1 MRTIIDLEAAASKVH
16 ALTCEFNDMPPG
28 AQEALRG
35 AADVINGIA
44 SLLRREKVFA
54 YRYEGRRYDCGSKE
68 GFLEANVELALQHP
82 ALGPG
87 FRDWIKSLPL

>member
-1 MRTIIDLEAAASKVH
+1 MTPMRTIIDLEAAASKVH

-44 SLLRREKVFA
+44 SLLRDA
-54 YRYEGRRYDCGSKE
+54 H
-68 GFLEANVELALQHP
+68 ELAEAKP
-82 ALGPG
+82 
-87 FRDWIKSLPL
+87 